1 MWYRVIVKPKH
12 FAAFHLLHAFC
23 LQKKMYIALLYFYF
37 HHTVSVALKKQPE
50 AKVSQAQYFLNFF
63 VDFFHFFFQIKQIFN
78 KKLFSTSHL
87 QRCER
92 GIQPQKR
99 TKTMCKYNKNNY
111 HKWQQTSLGYRYA
124 RYLYAFHV
132 NCKGEMFERRTADKY
147 VYIYTCLFAFVAHFA
162 VLSNPVSDFTI
173 AWGGACSF
181 CTYFLGKE
189 QRKINTRNPEKLL
202 FFTICR
208 TPCEQPTVVSAQSED
223 Q

>member
-1 MWYRVIVKPKH
+1 MVPCYSQTKTFRRLP
-12 FAAFHLLHAFC
+12 FAACFLSSKENVYCFTLFLFPPHC
-23 LQKKMYIALLYFYF
+23 
-37 HHTVSVALKKQPE
+37 VSCTQETARGQ
-50 AKVSQAQYFLNFF
+50 SITSTIFF
-63 VDFFHFFFQIKQIFN
+63 KFFRWFFPLFFQIKQIFN

-132 NCKGEMFERRTADKY
+132 NCKGEMFERRTAGKY

-208 TPCEQPTVVSAQSED
+208 TPCEQATVVSAQSED